1 MGALSATY
9 AGWTGRP
16 WGESTRPDLAVM
28 GPTSLVVHS
37 WKPQHYPSRI
47 RGARRHSAARLHGA
61 AGTMPGTNRLAS
73 LATGNSQLCPRWGCA
88 GMISEDA
95 LRQMS
100 VDERA
105 ALSRCL
111 AALDAELPSLSA
123 GDRRRR
129 RLVLLLT
136 GSSVG
141 LIPWIVLLAITLP
154 PRYVAGHWTLTWVG
168 FDSVLLSLLALTAW
182 LAWRRRQ
189 ALIVTAFLT
198 AALLVCDAWFDITT
212 ASGRADTIFAI
223 ASAVLLELPLA
234 ALLFAVARHLLHFMV
249 CRAQAAAQGTPDGPS
264 GLLKMPLLGVP
275 REPAQRGPSR

>member
-1 MGALSATY
+1 
-9 AGWTGRP
+9 
-16 WGESTRPDLAVM
+16 
-28 GPTSLVVHS
+28 
-37 WKPQHYPSRI
+37 
-47 RGARRHSAARLHGA
+47 
-61 AGTMPGTNRLAS
+61 
-73 LATGNSQLCPRWGCA
+73 
-88 GMISEDA
+88 MISEDA

-105 ALSRCL
+105 ELSRCL
-111 AALDAELPSLSA
+111 AALDGELPSLSA

-154 PRYVAGHWTLTWVG
+154 PRYMAGHWTLTWVG
-168 FDSVLLSLLALTAW
+168 FDIILLGLLALTAW

-189 ALIVTAFLT
+189 ALVATAFLT
-198 AALLVCDAWFDITT
+198 AALLACDAWFDVTT

-234 ALLFAVARHLLHFMV
+234 ALLFAVAHHLLHFTA
-249 CRAQAAAQGTPDGPS
+249 CQAQASQGTPDGPS
-264 GLLKMPLLGVP
+264 GLFTMPLLGVRRDP
-275 REPAQRGPSR
+275 AREVSDR

>member
-1 MGALSATY
+1 
-9 AGWTGRP
+9 
-16 WGESTRPDLAVM
+16 
-28 GPTSLVVHS
+28 
-37 WKPQHYPSRI
+37 
-47 RGARRHSAARLHGA
+47 
-61 AGTMPGTNRLAS
+61 
-73 LATGNSQLCPRWGCA
+73 
-88 GMISEDA
+88 MISEDA

-141 LIPWIVLLAITLP
+141 LIPWIVLLAIKLP
-154 PRYVAGHWTLTWVG
+154 PRYMAGHWTLTWVG
-168 FDSVLLSLLALTAW
+168 FDSILLSLLALTAW

-234 ALLFAVARHLLHFMV
+234 ALLFAVARHLLHFTV
-249 CRAQAAAQGTPDGPS
+249 CRAQAVQGAPDRPT
-264 GLLKMPLLGVP
+264 GLLQMPLLGVR
-275 REPAQRGPSR
+275 REPARRGPSG